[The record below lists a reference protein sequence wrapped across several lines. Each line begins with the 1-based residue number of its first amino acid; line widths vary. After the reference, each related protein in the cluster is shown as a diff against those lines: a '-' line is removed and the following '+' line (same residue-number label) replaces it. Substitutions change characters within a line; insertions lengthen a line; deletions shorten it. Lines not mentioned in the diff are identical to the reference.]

1 VNPIVICKVERYSC
15 ANLSMSDYGKQLGSL
30 LRCVCA
36 QVASAYVARGAK
48 GRLLCLQS
56 VAAALAR
63 FVTTLGTRPFL
74 RHFLKARCIESFV
87 DGLLTL
93 DERLVSESLLEPT
106 GCCESGINGL
116 VPRQEICRT
125 IQ

>member
-1 VNPIVICKVERYSC
+1 MNPVVICKVQRCSC

-36 QVASAYVARGAK
+36 QVASGYVARGAK

-63 FVTTLGTRPFL
+63 FVIALGTRSFL
-74 RHFLKARCIESFV
+74 RHFRKARCIESFV
-87 DGLLTL
+87 DGLVTV

-106 GCCESGINGL
+106 GCCKSGING
-116 VPRQEICRT
+116 
-125 IQ
+125 